1 MIIETHTKSK
11 AILIF
16 CIKEDDFCCV
26 IKRIINFE
34 NDADDDDS
42 AAVVVDTANDY
53 HRVLQGI

>member
-1 MIIETHTKSK
+1 MKGRSK
-11 AILIF
+11 LIF